1 MEDLRIKNM
10 TASAAGTI
18 EDPGKNVAQK
28 SGLNR
33 SLLDVSMGS
42 FRIRLGQKLAA
53 SGGMLLLVP
62 PQHTSQRCHVCGHV
76 EAANRASR
84 DHFQCVK
91 CHHKEDADLNAAIN
105 IRDKAKGVWGKGD
118 KVQIAASLELLLK
131 QQARPK
137 RSFRKKKQTLTAG
150 LAATACGISAGNG

>member
-1 MEDLRIKNM
+1 MPASFLAVPRKSQNVVLPTGLMLRFQIFVKIYAMN
-10 TASAAGTI
+10 
-18 EDPGKNVAQK
+18 P
-28 SGLNR
+28 R
-33 SLLDVSMGS
+33 
-42 FRIRLGQKLAA
+42 RLGDQ
-53 SGGMLLLVP
+53 LLVP